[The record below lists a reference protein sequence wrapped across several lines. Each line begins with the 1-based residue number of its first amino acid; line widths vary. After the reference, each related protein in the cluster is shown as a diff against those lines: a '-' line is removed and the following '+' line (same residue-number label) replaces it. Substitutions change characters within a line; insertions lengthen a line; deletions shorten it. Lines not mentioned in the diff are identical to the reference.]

1 MSDYISN
8 LKAPDL
14 RKYFK
19 HTTSRVMGHS
29 LGHEVLS
36 DWSEKSDDDPVFGI
50 YRQCGMWTRDEAAIL
65 YTCALRSPGWWLDIG
80 AHTGW
85 TTAHIIAAGRVVA
98 AVDYMFSDQEFAGRF
113 KENLANLDGANTET
127 HYRAVKSDEFFP
139 TIGTSPFFA
148 GCVIDGDHNP
158 PQPLRDAQNCAEHLR
173 ETGVI
178 LLHDFTGEPVQEA
191 TEWLMDHGFRCR
203 LYWTPHMIACCYRGE
218 FVPPL
223 HDPDPA
229 VEAMLKDGRI
239 KFAFGRCT

>member
-14 RKYFK
+14 RKYFT

-29 LGHEVLS
+29 LGHEVMS
-36 DWSEKSDDDPVFGI
+36 DWADKADDDPVFGI
-50 YRQCGMWTRDEAAIL
+50 YKQCGMWTRDEAAIL

-85 TTAHIIAAGRVVA
+85 TTAHIAATGSTVSSI
-98 AVDYMFSDQEFAGRF
+98 DYMLRTQGFQDRF
-113 KENLANLDGANTET
+113 EENLRHCWGNIRRVW
-127 HYRAVKSDEFFP
+127 HVKSDEYFETAQIP
-139 TIGTSPFFA
+139 DFA

-191 TEWLMDHGFRCR
+191 ALWLMDHGFRCR

-229 VEAMLKDGRI
+229 VEVMLKDGRI
-239 KFAFGRCT
+239 KFPFGRCT